1 MGLGAPA
8 VPLPKEERGL
18 SFVLGTM
25 RHDHGLVC
33 GWARREMRLETSQAR
48 FLGLE
53 VSHTPH
59 ELLTSALKVRSS
71 SCPSDNTKMTLIVL
85 P

>member
-8 VPLPKEERGL
+8 VPLPKEGGGL

-25 RHDHGLVC
+25 RHDHSLVC
-33 GWARREMRLETSQAR
+33 GWERREMRLETPQAH

-53 VSHTPH
+53 VSHSLQ
-59 ELLTSALKVRSS
+59 ELLTSALRD
-71 SCPSDNTKMTLIVL
+71 SCPPPSK
-85 P
+85 